1 MSKNQVIIYS
11 NGIADFRRS
20 FLVGA
25 QQPERVSLPIRQ
37 DHLADVLASF
47 NVFGNVRLDSP
58 PTYRPSN
65 DLDGNISVNPNSVLV
80 DLASSLSGSNIEIE
94 RASGKI
100 TGKLMGLHQEEEGT
114 AGSPIKPKSLIV
126 LSEDGLRSAPLRE
139 IQSFRFLDA
148 EVRTEIDKALQ
159 RNYQKIK
166 PNSTFV
172 DLVVSAEEEAEAVI
186 QYTVPAAAWKISYRL
201 RMSDDRPAELQG
213 FAIVDNNTDEDWDQ
227 FHISV
232 VTGEP
237 ITFSTDL
244 ADRKTPGRKH
254 VNLVSDMALGAVD
267 VAAAI
272 DSMRI
277 GMGGEGDSF
286 SVKDGVLLSDE
297 GAEEMGS
304 TFSFAKSRS
313 MPSTAD
319 MASAEV
325 QEVGDFTRFESE
337 GTVSI
342 PAKQSAVIPVFRKE
356 IGDTKSILHYKHEN
370 HKERPFRSI
379 EFKNETSF
387 SLGRGACTVYEES
400 AYAGSCVIPILKP
413 GESRLLPH
421 ALDTGVHINRE
432 RANPFSSTLIAM
444 HIGDGVVS
452 RKLQKSGEVEYYIKN
467 SLDRSQKLVLDHD
480 SLLEGASTRALL
492 SLANE
497 QTEVEHIEKL
507 SGGLRYK
514 LVLPPN
520 SNCCLTVHESR
531 VEDSEISL
539 VTVTNQSE
547 RLNVEWLEKN
557 IIRSDGPL
565 ADNTRIKECVAAN
578 ETLQQKKSEISNAIV
593 RSERLME
600 KQNRLRENIKSGGQ
614 DELTNRWRHE
624 LDEAEQAI
632 QEIEQERVP
641 RLREEES
648 NFYEK
653 LRTALKELE
662 AEWNLD

>member
-20 FLVGA
+20 FLVGT
-25 QQPERVSLPIRQ
+25 QRPEKVSIPIRQ

-65 DLDGNISVNPNSVLV
+65 DLEGNISVNPNSVLV

-94 RASGKI
+94 RASGQI
-100 TGKLMGLHQEEEGT
+100 AGKLMGLHQEEEGT
-114 AGSPIKPKSLIV
+114 AGSPIKSKSLIV
-126 LSEDGLRSAPLRE
+126 LCEDGLRSAPLRE

-148 EVRTEIDKALQ
+148 EVRAEIDKALQ

-172 DLVVSAEEEAEAVI
+172 DLVVSAEEEAEAII

-201 RMSDDRPAELQG
+201 RMSDERPAELQG

-254 VNLVSDMALGAVD
+254 VNLVSDMALGAVEVED
-267 VAAAI
+267 GMVVMAGPAAGGAI
-272 DSMRI
+272 DGLDDDI
-277 GMGGEGDSF
+277 
-286 SVKDGVLLSDE
+286 SDRSIVRKRS
-297 GAEEMGS
+297 AR
-304 TFSFAKSRS
+304 FASPKPEA
-313 MPSTAD
+313 MPSAAEMT
-319 MASAEV
+319 SAEV
-325 QEVGDFTRFESE
+325 HEVGDFTRFESE

-356 IGDTKSILHYKHEN
+356 IGDTESILHYKREN

-387 SLGRGACTVYEES
+387 SLGRGACTVYEDS
-400 AYAGSCVIPILKP
+400 AYAGSCVIPTLKP

-421 ALDTGVHINRE
+421 ALDTGVKINRE
-432 RANPFSSTLIAM
+432 RANPFSSTLIAL
-444 HIGDGVVS
+444 HIGDGTVS
-452 RKLQKSGEVEYYIKN
+452 RRLKKSGKMEYHIKN
-467 SLDRSQKLVLDHD
+467 SLERSQKLVLDHD
-480 SLLEGASTRALL
+480 RLLEATSTRATL

-497 QTEVEHIEKL
+497 QTEIEHIEKL

-520 SNCCLTVHESR
+520 SECCLTIHESH

-557 IIRSDGPL
+557 IICNDGPL
-565 ADNTRIKECVAAN
+565 ADNAHIQECISAN
-578 ETLQQKKSEISNAIV
+578 EALQQKKSEISSAIV

-600 KQNRLRENIKSGGQ
+600 KQNRLRENIKAGGQ

-624 LDEAEQAI
+624 LDGAEQEI
-632 QEIEQERVP
+632 QEIEQGRVP
-641 RLREEES
+641 HLREEES
-648 NFYEK
+648 KLYEK
-653 LRTALKELE
+653 LRTALKEL
-662 AEWNLD
+662 AVEWNLD

>member
-25 QQPERVSLPIRQ
+25 QQPERVSIPVCQ
-37 DHLADVLASF
+37 DHLADVLASL
-47 NVFGNVRLDSP
+47 NVFGKVRLDSP

-80 DLASSLSGSNIEIE
+80 DLASSLSGANIEIE
-94 RASGKI
+94 HASGKI

-114 AGSPIKPKSLIV
+114 AGSPIRPKSLIV
-126 LSEDGLRSAPLRE
+126 LCEDGLRRAPLRE
-139 IQSFRFLDA
+139 IQSFQFLDA

-166 PNSTFV
+166 PDSTFV
-172 DLVVSAEEEAEAVI
+172 DMVMSAEEEAEAII
-186 QYTVPAAAWKISYRL
+186 QYTIPAAAWKISYRL
-201 RMSDDRPAELQG
+201 RMSDDHPAELQG

-254 VNLVSDMALGAVD
+254 VNLVSDMAMGAVD
-267 VAAAI
+267 VEGGMVVMADVGGCEYE
-272 DSMRI
+272 DSDDHL
-277 GMGGEGDSF
+277 GGS
-286 SVKDGVLLSDE
+286 DGVRSRFADFAFSQPTSTLSA
-297 GAEEMGS
+297 AE
-304 TFSFAKSRS
+304 
-313 MPSTAD
+313 

-325 QEVGDFTRFESE
+325 REVGDFTRFESE
-337 GTVSI
+337 CTVSI
-342 PAKQSAVIPVFRKE
+342 PAKHSAVIPVFRRE
-356 IGDTKSILHYKHEN
+356 IDDTDSILHYKREN
-370 HKERPFRSI
+370 HEERPFRSI

-421 ALDTGVHINRE
+421 ALDTGVKINRE
-432 RANPFSSTLIAM
+432 HASPFSSTLIAV

-452 RKLQKSGEVEYYIKN
+452 SALQRAGKIEYYIKN

-480 SLLEGASTRALL
+480 LLLEAASTRATLR
-492 SLANE
+492 LANE
-497 QTEVEHIEKL
+497 QTEIEHNEKL
-507 SGGLRYK
+507 SSGLRYK

-520 SNCCLTVHESR
+520 SDCCLTIHESS

-539 VTVTNQSE
+539 VTVTSQSE

-565 ADNTRIKECVAAN
+565 ADNARIKACVSAN
-578 ETLQQKKSEISNAIV
+578 EALQQKKSEISNAVV

-600 KQNRLRENIKSGGQ
+600 KQNRLRENIKAGGQ

-648 NFYEK
+648 KLYEK
-653 LRTALKELE
+653 LRNSLKELE
-662 AEWNLD
+662 VEWNLH